1 MQVPKQE
8 NNRISLLVL
17 WKRSEFLW
25 HDNYHNYNI
34 LFGEFFR
41 HDDYHNYN
49 ILEPENENFYFQ
61 VVWDSQVSPKY

>member
-1 MQVPKQE
+1 M
-8 NNRISLLVL
+8 
-17 WKRSEFLW
+17 RSEFFW